1 MYKIINEIYNLISKN
16 DKFKFKI
23 LIVLVFLMS
32 FFEII
37 GLALILPFLFL
48 VSNLNIAITNEYIN
62 SIYTYFD
69 FHDTF
74 SFLIAVGVLAITFS
88 LLGVI
93 LSIYTNLKMT
103 KVSNDIGADFSVRIL
118 KFSID
123 NVDTDKSTEAY
134 KNNRKK
140 ILTDTAV
147 VSNKIILPIIM
158 IVSKTI
164 LIAVFF
170 TGLMI
175 VNYKVTL
182 LFLFVLIITYVPIFY
197 LTNMKRKRN
206 MKRIEI
212 LKEERN
218 VLVYD
223 ILNNKNNILQNRKK
237 EALKEYFNQTYEL
250 SRHQSLNNVVSRL
263 PRYLIMFLVL
273 TSIVGISI
281 YLTYV
286 SNGDMDAIIHKM
298 FIFIV
303 VGLKTLPQIQNVF
316 INYLS
321 VKSNIKSFENIR
333 ICLI

>member
-1 MYKIINEIYNLISKN
+1 MYKVINEIYSVISKN

-74 SFLIAVGVLAITFS
+74 SFLIAVGILAITFS
-88 LLGVI
+88 LLGVV

-118 KFSID
+118 KFSIE

-147 VSNKIILPIIM
+147 VANKIILPILM

-164 LIAVFF
+164 LIAIFF
-170 TGLMI
+170 AGLMI

-182 LFLFVLIITYVPIFY
+182 LFLFVLIIVYVPIFY

-218 VLVYD
+218 VLVYEV
-223 ILNNKNNILQNRKK
+223 LNNKNNILQNRKK
-237 EALKEYFNQTYEL
+237 EALKKYFNQSYEL
-250 SRHQSLNNVVSRL
+250 SRHQSFNNVVSRL

-303 VGLKTLPQIQNVF
+303 VGLKALPQVQNVF

-333 ICLI
+333 ACLI

>member
-1 MYKIINEIYNLISKN
+1 MYKVINEIYSVISKN

-23 LIVLVFLMS
+23 LIILVFLMS

-74 SFLIAVGVLAITFS
+74 SFLIAVGILAITFS
-88 LLGVI
+88 LLGVV

-123 NVDTDKSTEAY
+123 NIDTDKSTEAY

-147 VSNKIILPIIM
+147 VANKIILPILM

-164 LIAVFF
+164 LIAIFF

-182 LFLFVLIITYVPIFY
+182 LFLFVLIIVYVPVFY
-197 LTNMKRKRN
+197 LTNMKKRRK
-206 MKRIEI
+206 MKRVEI

-218 VLVYD
+218 VLVYEV
-223 ILNNKNNILQNRKK
+223 LNNKNNILQNRKK
-237 EALKEYFNQTYEL
+237 EALKKYFNQSYEL
-250 SRHQSLNNVVSRL
+250 SRHQSFNNVVSRL

-286 SNGDMDAIIHKM
+286 GNGDMDAIVHKM

-303 VGLKTLPQIQNVF
+303 VGLKTLPQVQNVF

-333 ICLI
+333 ACLI

>member
-23 LIVLVFLMS
+23 LIILVFLMS

-74 SFLIAVGVLAITFS
+74 SFLIAVGILAITFS
-88 LLGVI
+88 LLGVV

-123 NVDTDKSTEAY
+123 NIDTDKSTEAY

-147 VSNKIILPIIM
+147 VANKIILPILM

-164 LIAVFF
+164 LIAIFF
-170 TGLMI
+170 AGLMI
-175 VNYKVTL
+175 INYKVTL
-182 LFLFVLIITYVPIFY
+182 LFLFVLIIVYVPVFY
-197 LTNMKRKRN
+197 LTNMKKKIN
-206 MKRIEI
+206 MKRVEI

-218 VLVYD
+218 VLVYEV
-223 ILNNKNNILQNRKK
+223 LNNKNNILQNRKK
-237 EALKEYFNQTYEL
+237 EALKKYFNQSYEL
-250 SRHQSLNNVVSRL
+250 SRHQSFNNVVSRL

-303 VGLKTLPQIQNVF
+303 VGLKTLPQVQNVF

-333 ICLI
+333 ACLI

>member
-23 LIVLVFLMS
+23 LIVLIFLMS

-48 VSNLNIAITNEYIN
+48 VSDLNIAITNEYIN

-88 LLGVI
+88 LLGVV

-147 VSNKIILPIIM
+147 VANKIILPILM

-164 LIAVFF
+164 LIAIFF
-170 TGLMI
+170 AGLMI

-182 LFLFVLIITYVPIFY
+182 LFLFVLIIVYVPIFY

-218 VLVYD
+218 ALVHEV
-223 ILNNKNNILQNRKK
+223 LNNKNNMLQNRKK
-237 EALKEYFNQTYEL
+237 EALKKYFNQSYEL
-250 SRHQSLNNVVSRL
+250 SRHQSFNNVVSKL

-273 TSIVGISI
+273 ASIIGIST

-321 VKSNIKSFENIR
+321 AKSNIKSFENIR
-333 ICLI
+333 ACLI